1 MNKTKI
7 YETLQSEQK
16 QKVLPI
22 TIILLQ
28 NLYASRNADAK
39 AQAIL
44 AGQIAQAGDGW
55 HSSTYR
61 IMQDQLWV
69 KAALANTTAG
79 MIEQSEVLEIPQS
92 ADKVEQGHSVEVRLD
107 RAGFEEYGRP
117 TIKCHIVSP
126 IDATVIGSLVNQIP
140 HFANESNLSKSRWK
154 LSDVRREN

>member
-61 IMQDQLWV
+61 IMQGLV
-69 KAALANTTAG
+69 KIREDFYSTL
-79 MIEQSEVLEIPQS
+79 SS
-92 ADKVEQGHSVEVRLD
+92 
-107 RAGFEEYGRP
+107 
-117 TIKCHIVSP
+117 TICIYY
-126 IDATVIGSLVNQIP
+126 
-140 HFANESNLSKSRWK
+140 HFCG
-154 LSDVRREN
+154 